1 MAYAKVKICPLKI
14 TNPVQLLCSEIKYF
28 SSALSQAL
36 VTGMSFLET
45 QLADM
50 EVVAI
55 LSSSTNSSVPILT
68 RFIVFLDKGLVQGS
82 GGLWIMS

>member
-14 TNPVQLLCSEIKYF
+14 INPVQLLCSEIKYF

-55 LSSSTNSSVPILT
+55 LSSSTNSVPILT
-68 RFIVFLDKGLVQGS
+68 RFVVFLDKGLVWGS
-82 GGLWIMS
+82 GGPWIMS